1 MGLCF
6 VPGTHP
12 WLSHECPGYST
23 GVIRVLGHFDTRLSY
38 STHPHSTL
46 HFNTSSTQT
55 TGTGWENT
63 DHSSDG
69 FFCSQRTNLSWSDKN
84 VYHLHD
90 ITTHS
95 THIFRISQALQLH
108 NVFTTDSFIFP
119 EMFLLFLA
127 DGWQLQIPRATRSKI
142 LCGWHCFDLQ
152 LSQFATVRWR
162 SHAVFSRQQ
171 EVYDPVASQ
180 TICIYGWMC

>member
-1 MGLCF
+1 MSCICSRKLWRKGKMGLCF

-23 GVIRVLGHFDTRLSY
+23 GVIRVLGHSDTRLRY
-38 STHPHSTL
+38 STHPHSTK

-69 FFCSQRTNLSWSDKN
+69 FFVRNEQTYLEAIKMCITCMTSPHTARTYFA
-84 VYHLHD
+84 YHK
-90 ITTHS
+90 
-95 THIFRISQALQLH
+95 LH
-108 NVFTTDSFIFP
+108 NVFTTDSLIFP

-127 DGWQLQIPRATRSKI
+127 DG
-142 LCGWHCFDLQ
+142 
-152 LSQFATVRWR
+152 
-162 SHAVFSRQQ
+162 
-171 EVYDPVASQ
+171 
-180 TICIYGWMC
+180 